1 MPPGLEVITS
11 FATAPGVAAFAA
23 TTMASGNSATVR
35 NARLNSKVWLVDT
48 WAFNNAAGTMR
59 IRSPKL
65 HDAVNGIRLP
75 ITANDATP
83 LLHRGYPQ
91 VLIPQD
97 VMTLEIQGSAVAGQI
112 ETMSQLIWYEDL
124 PGQAAR
130 FIDVPTLMKAGVN
143 VMGVQLAI
151 TPGVAGGYSGQRA
164 INADNDNFKANT
176 DYALIGYQL
185 SAAAATVRWQG
196 VDVGNLGLGGPGV
209 VTSKDLTAEWFIDKA
224 RFYSMPLIPV
234 FNSANR
240 GGILVDVA
248 TSQAGT
254 AVTVITLF
262 VELQAGV
269 APQATI
275 TR

>member
-1 MPPGLEVITS
+1 MPAGLEVITGTV
-11 FATAPGVAAFAA
+11 TAPGA
-23 TTMASGNSATVR
+23 TITALTMAAGNSATVR
-35 NARLNSKVWLVDT
+35 NARLNSKVWLIDA

-75 ITANDATP
+75 VTASDASP
-83 LLHRGYPQ
+83 LLHRYYPQ

-97 VMTLEIQGSAVAGQI
+97 VLTLELSGSAVGGQI
-112 ETMSQLIWYEDL
+112 ETASFLLWYEDL

-151 TPGVAGGYSGQRA
+151 TTGAGGGYTGQRA
-164 INADNDNFKANT
+164 INGDFDNFKANT
-176 DYALIGYQL
+176 DYALIGYQV
-185 SAAAATVRWQG
+185 SAAGATVRWQG
-196 VDVGNLGLGGPGV
+196 VDVGNLGLAGPCIA
-209 VTSKDLTAEWFIDKA
+209 TSKDLTAEWFIDKS
-224 RFYSMPLIPV
+224 RFYNMPLIPV

-248 TSQAGT
+248 TSQAAT
-254 AVTVITLF
+254 AVTVISLF